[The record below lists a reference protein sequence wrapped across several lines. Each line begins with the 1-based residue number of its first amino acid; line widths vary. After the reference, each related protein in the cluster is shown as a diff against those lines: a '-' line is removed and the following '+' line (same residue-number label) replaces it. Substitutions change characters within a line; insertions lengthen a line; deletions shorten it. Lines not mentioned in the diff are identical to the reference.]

1 MVGGRPT
8 GGIAEVEHLSVL
20 IADDDAPF
28 RAQSGGRSRRT
39 GWSSSSKRPTLPPRS
54 APSPACSPTSASS
67 RSSCPV
73 DGLTAIGRIVKA
85 SPETL
90 VIVLSRS
97 DHPEDVVT
105 AFTRG
110 ASGYLLKG
118 LSDERLASHLGRAH
132 NGEPALSR
140 SLVPH
145 LVDEIRRGS
154 VRRLV
159 LPGGPVTLT
168 ARESEVG
175 ELLREGQSTAEIA
188 DRLGVSPVTV
198 RRHVG
203 LLLHKLGA
211 ESREA
216 AIELLRAA
224 ATLRPKPLER
234 CDLPA
239 RSRV

>member
-1 MVGGRPT
+1 LVVVFE
-8 GGIAEVEHLSVL
+8 A
-20 IADDDAPF
+20 ADA
-28 RAQSGGRSRRT
+28 A
-39 GWSSSSKRPTLPPRS
+39 
-54 APSPACSPTSASS
+54 
-67 RSSCPV
+67 
-73 DGLTAIGRIVKA
+73 TAIGAVTRLQPDICLIEIELPDDGLAALGRIAKA

-97 DHPEDVVT
+97 DRPEDVVT

-118 LSDERLASHLGRAH
+118 LSDERLASTLVAAH

-145 LVDEIRRGS
+145 LVDEVRRGS

-216 AIELLRAA
+216 AIE
-224 ATLRPKPLER
+224 TLRTYGRP
-234 CDLPA
+234 
-239 RSRV
+239 